1 MLHDHLICRITDT
14 AAQKY
19 LLTEKGL
26 TLDKAI
32 SLAQSVKKA
41 ENGTK
46 GLQSPAEDSGELY

>member
-1 MLHDHLICRITDT
+1 MLNDHLICRITET

-26 TLDKAI
+26 TLDEAI

-41 ENGTK
+41 ENGAK
-46 GLQSPAEDSGELY
+46 DLQSPAEDSGELY